1 MSPVDWRAYFDE
13 LLGAFPE
20 MIRNARALET
30 DSPEDDL
37 FVRLGAVGFQ
47 LAAPIETWQRR
58 HCEVISDLRRGA
70 YADEELTWYED
81 AATPVAAFACMFYGL
96 MLGLDQTG
104 RLDERDR
111 EIGQALLSGFMLED
125 LERVAQAGR
134 LAKGD
139 G

>member
-1 MSPVDWRAYFDE
+1 MSPIDWRAYFE
-13 LLGAFPE
+13 QLLSAFPQI
-20 MIRNARALET
+20 IRDARALET
-30 DSPEDDL
+30 DNPEDDF
-37 FVRLGAVGFQ
+37 FVRLGVVGFQ

-58 HCEVISDLRRGA
+58 HCEVIRDLRRGD
-70 YADEELTWYED
+70 YADEELTEYED
-81 AATPVAAFACMFYGL
+81 AAAPVAAFACIFYGL
-96 MLGLDQTG
+96 MLGLDQAG

-111 EIGQALLSGFMLED
+111 EIGQALLPGFMLED